1 MYKKSLLV
9 LSVGLFSTS
18 IFAQSASGDAVRQ
31 KMEDLQRRGTESRQ
45 QPTLQ
50 INPPIYQLN
59 PKLKNAP
66 KKDATVDQYD
76 CDSTCANMDNT
87 TSNKSNSYVE
97 NQFGK
102 CPDGYQNATGKN
114 YYVSKTRT
122 ATNNYT
128 NGVYTGVSYS
138 GWIDQSFSCSQIE
151 NRVVNC
157 PAGYTGSKTERR
169 NNIYNQNG
177 YQMGAWTTIKDT
189 CAPPPS
195 SGGGVYYACGMTQ
208 VYGFENIIYC
218 IDP

>member
-1 MYKKSLLV
+1 MRKLLLTTFLITALSSSVMAQVSVMSEEGIKPSQPKPLV
-9 LSVGLFSTS
+9 LKQNSNNSNNTTNTTGPN
-18 IFAQSASGDAVRQ
+18 
-31 KMEDLQRRGTESRQ
+31 K
-45 QPTLQ
+45 
-50 INPPIYQLN
+50 
-59 PKLKNAP
+59 
-66 KKDATVDQYD
+66 YD
-76 CDSTCANMDNT
+76 CDSTCMNMQAQN
-87 TSNKSNSYVE
+87 NVNRSYVE

-102 CPDGYQNATGKN
+102 CPDGYQNSTGKN

-122 ATNNYT
+122 ATNNYA

-195 SGGGVYYACGMTQ
+195 SGGGVYYACGMGQ
-208 VYGFENIIYC
+208 VYGFESIIYC